1 MIDGVRLSTLQVIAD
16 ERGAVLHMLKSTD
29 PTFAGFG
36 EMYFSRIAISQR
48 KAWRKQKLA
57 TSQLAV
63 PIGDVRFAIYDDRAA
78 SPSMGVAWDITLG
91 ESNYQLLTIP
101 PGVWFAFH
109 NVGSVEALIANCSSE
124 PHDPSKVD
132 RLDLTEA
139 KIPYVWRD

>member
-36 EMYFSRIAISQR
+36 EMYFSRIAIGQR
-48 KAWRKQKLA
+48 KAWRKHHSA

-63 PIGDVRFAIYDDRAA
+63 PQGQVLFALFDDRAA
-78 SPSMGVAWDITLG
+78 SPSRGVAWDITLG

-132 RLDLTEA
+132 RQDPTEA